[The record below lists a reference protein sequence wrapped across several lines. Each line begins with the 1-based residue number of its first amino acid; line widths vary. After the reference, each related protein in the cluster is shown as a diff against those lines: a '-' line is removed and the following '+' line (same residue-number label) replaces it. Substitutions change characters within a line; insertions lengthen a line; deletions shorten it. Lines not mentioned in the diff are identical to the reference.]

1 MRQPNGGPG
10 RARNEGAAPRARPL
24 VAFLDADDVWLPR
37 KLERQVAY
45 FDRVPGDRPPARRRA
60 REPRADAHARSRRS
74 TTLPLDERRRT
85 RPRRSYCD
93 LFHGRLD
100 INTLT
105 VMAPRDV
112 LLECGGFDE
121 RRELHVE
128 DWDLWL
134 RIAARHP
141 VGYLPCRSPSIV
153 PADR

>member
-1 MRQPNGGPG
+1 
-10 RARNEGAAPRARPL
+10 ETT
-24 VAFLDADDVWLPR
+24 DALTS
-37 KLERQVAY
+37 AS
-45 FDRVPGDRPPARRRA
+45 FDKPKRV
-60 REPRADAHARSRRS
+60 
-74 TTLPLDERRRT
+74 
-85 RPRRSYCD
+85 YCD

-105 VMAPRDV
+105 VMVPRKV

-141 VGYLPCRSPSIV
+141 VGYLSWPLAVHRPGGSMSSEVEKTYQGQQMVIGQSAALCEAACDKHAASP
-153 PADR
+153 DECFRQREYKL